1 MAITTNAM
9 SSIPYTQ
16 QLAFFNANTQM
27 SWTPKTLEEWTQ
39 QQEDNG
45 REQIVDE
52 DYITEYID
60 RVQGFDILVYKGREL
75 SLELWPLTV
84 GSDPLLVYKGDHV
97 NWVIDDMKTT
107 YKSLD
112 KLIEKVEP
120 KDIKEPVQE
129 TLPNNTVGSDYFVG
143 RTIRNWEMQEYAK
156 VNLTHMV
163 TGVRLHLKSG
173 KRYLVKADIKKSTN
187 LELTPQEALKRIQ
200 RYVQKKESG
209 LTDRTIKPCIYSI
222 TFP

>member
-1 MAITTNAM
+1 M
-9 SSIPYTQ
+9 SSITYTQ
-16 QLAFFNANTQM
+16 QLAFFNANTRK
-27 SWTPKTLEEWTQ
+27 SWVPKTLEEWK
-39 QQEDNG
+39 QEQERNG
-45 REQIVDE
+45 RAEIVDE
-52 DYITEYID
+52 DYLTDYID
-60 RVQGFDILVYKGREL
+60 NVMGFDILVYKGREL

-120 KDIKEPVQE
+120 KNIKAPVQKPVQE

-163 TGVRLHLKSG
+163 TGVRLRLKSG
-173 KRYLVKADIKKSTN
+173 KGYLVKADIKKSTN
-187 LELTPQEALKRIQ
+187 IELTPQEALKRIQ
-200 RYVQKKESG
+200 TYVQKKQSG
-209 LTDRTIKPCIYSI
+209 ASDRTIKPCIYSI